1 MIQFNC
7 PLMQKLK
14 TISIQ
19 RRPGTRKHQARVSS
33 TQNSPCTF
41 PPSKVE
47 SSVPMMPI
55 KPSCRNN
62 HHIMTAVLF
71 AVPRCC
77 YLLKSSQKGAIMI
90 NNAIAVTKTHAT
102 CLAYFQQSM
111 RLFVS
116 TSCSLPSEDRESP
129 YSFSFS

>member
-19 RRPGTRKHQARVSS
+19 RRPGTWKHQARVSS

-62 HHIMTAVLF
+62 HHIIDGCSLRGAQVLLF
-71 AVPRCC
+71 AEIISKRGDNG
-77 YLLKSSQKGAIMI
+77 Q
-90 NNAIAVTKTHAT
+90 
-102 CLAYFQQSM
+102 
-111 RLFVS
+111 
-116 TSCSLPSEDRESP
+116 
-129 YSFSFS
+129 